1 MMEFDAEI
9 LQFIETM
16 IKKIIKKFQS
26 ILIFNANVKEVI

>member
-1 MMEFDAEI
+1 MEFDAEI

>member
-1 MMEFDAEI
+1 MEFDAEI

-26 ILIFNANVKEVI
+26 ILIINANVKEVI